1 MTNLHPSQAV
11 KGFSLVETVIA
22 VGIAT
27 FVLVACVGLLSVG
40 LKMNRQSEDLIES
53 SEAAAFLASIVQVAG
68 ATGNRPLDISVFPLP
83 NLADVTQDVS
93 GKYQADLRGL
103 KTSDTP
109 VFDVQYFM
117 SRPDTNLGRVH
128 LVLSRP
134 AGAPAQSQRHY
145 EADVSVRLP

>member
-1 MTNLHPSQAV
+1 MTHLLPSWAAR
-11 KGFSLVETVIA
+11 GFSLVETVIA

-53 SEAAAFLASIVQVAG
+53 SEAASFLTSIVQVAS
-68 ATGNRPLDISVFPLP
+68 ATGNRPLDESVFPLP
-83 NLADVTQDVS
+83 NLADVTQDVV
-93 GKYQADLRGL
+93 GKYQADVRGL
-103 KTSDTP
+103 KTATSP
-109 VFDVQYFM
+109 IFDVQYFM

-134 AGAPAQSQRHY
+134 AGAPSQSQSHY
-145 EADVSVRLP
+145 EADVSIRLP

>member
-1 MTNLHPSQAV
+1 M
-11 KGFSLVETVIA
+11 ETVIA

-53 SEAAAFLASIVQVAG
+53 SEAASFLTSVLQVASD
-68 ATGNRPLDISVFPLP
+68 TGKRPLDESVFPLP
-83 NLADVTQDVS
+83 NLTDVTQDVA
-93 GKYQADLRGL
+93 GKYQADVRGL
-103 KTSDTP
+103 KTATAP

-134 AGAPAQSQRHY
+134 AGAPPQSQSHY
-145 EADVSVRLP
+145 EADVSIPLP